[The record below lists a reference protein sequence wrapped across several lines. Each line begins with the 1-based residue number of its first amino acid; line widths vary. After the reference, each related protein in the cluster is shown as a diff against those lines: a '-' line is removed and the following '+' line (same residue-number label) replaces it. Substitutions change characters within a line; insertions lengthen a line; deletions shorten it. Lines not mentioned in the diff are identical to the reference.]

1 MPNDPNISPVCVPD
15 DHGHCSICADE
26 GLVARVLSI
35 EAGATARVLI
45 GGEEQVVALDL
56 MDGVR
61 SGDAI
66 LVHLGFAI
74 ASLERS

>member
-1 MPNDPNISPVCVPD
+1 MPNEPDFSPVCVPD
-15 DHGHCSICADE
+15 DRGHCSICADE

-45 GGEEQVVALDL
+45 GGEAQVVALDL
-56 MDGVR
+56 IDGVR
-61 SGDAI
+61 PGDAI

-74 ASLERS
+74 AALEQP